1 MTSWLH
7 KLSKVAWFFLF
18 AFNLA
23 TQVLKKNQVQ
33 FKINSRISVFF
44 LHTSTSLKKN
54 SPRSDSITKNLKLI
68 FDNQTAYTL
77 LYLLVGGDHFAIFV
91 LMSLNYDPGFWKF
104 WKNLIPLVITPW
116 LFITFTN
123 YTFQKRKFIKTKL
136 LTFFSNY
143 VNIEVQGT
151 KYEHTQIWN

>member
-1 MTSWLH
+1 MTFPICFQPSH
-7 KLSKVAWFFLF
+7 ASFE
-18 AFNLA
+18 
-23 TQVLKKNQVQ
+23 KKNQVQ

-44 LHTSTSLKKN
+44 LYTSTSLKKN